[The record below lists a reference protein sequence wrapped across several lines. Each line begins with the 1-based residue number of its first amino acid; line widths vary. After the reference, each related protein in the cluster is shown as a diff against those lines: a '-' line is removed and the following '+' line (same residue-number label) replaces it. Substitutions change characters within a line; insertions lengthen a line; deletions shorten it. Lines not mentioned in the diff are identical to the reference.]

1 MQLMPTV
8 NLRLTSLVSIFTG
21 GSFQDSQQ
29 ELYCR
34 QPVCSHQ
41 VNVKDS
47 EKRLKNAPSKQCL
60 HVNFLQSLV
69 SLCTVLPGHI
79 GFFFTH
85 SSL

>member
-21 GSFQDSQQ
+21 GLFQGSQQ

-47 EKRLKNAPSKQCL
+47 EKWLKNAPSKQCL
-60 HVNFLQSLV
+60 HVNFLQSLMSFV
-69 SLCTVLPGHI
+69 QFFLDTV
-79 GFFFTH
+79 FFFTH